1 MMAPIEALRVM
12 VLNTKLPLALL
23 KRTAFYRDARKNLK
37 RHARTRADDPARD
50 QAIADAMQRI
60 AD

>member
-1 MMAPIEALRVM
+1 MAM
-12 VLNTKLPLALL
+12 GLL

-37 RHARTRADDPARD
+37 RHQRGLADAAQRD
-50 QAIADAMQRI
+50 QSIADAMQRV

>member
-1 MMAPIEALRVM
+1 M
-12 VLNTKLPLALL
+12 ALL

-37 RHARTRADDPARD
+37 RHERALLTEAARD
-50 QAIADAMQRI
+50 EAIAGAMHRV